1 MRLDIDASG
10 IANLARAWKRAP
22 EIVIEEMTAAVTG
35 GFLLAEREIRERT
48 PVGAPATLKGSI
60 AARETRVTATGV
72 IGVVSTSI
80 GHAVPVELGT
90 KPHFPPVAPLAD
102 WAVSKLGVSREE
114 AEGVGLAIARRIAA
128 HGTEGAY
135 MFRDGFEAVRPQV
148 ERMFRDA
155 ARRIVARL
163 AGAGEPA

>member
-35 GFLLAEREIRERT
+35 GSLLAEREIRERT
-48 PVGAPATLKGSI
+48 PTGATGSLKGSI
-60 AARETRVTATGV
+60 RSETRVTATGAL
-72 IGVVSTSI
+72 GVVSTSI

-90 KPHFPPVAPLAD
+90 RPHFPPVAPLAD